1 MGNGKYFRESCRRSF
16 PGDLQKIR
24 MNILHVSAGIQE
36 TCGVSRFLME
46 TARAQMGLGHRV
58 CVVTTMTCGYPV
70 GEVDVRLMDDP
81 TSVDFQPDIVHI
93 HGVWSRYLHRMTV
106 WCRKRR
112 IPYIISPHGALTK
125 WALRYHWWK
134 KLPAML
140 LYQYCD
146 LRCASGFHVT
156 VQEELKD
163 VRRLWLKQP
172 VIVAPLGVEIPE
184 MKFAS
189 HENKDLLFVSRIHPK
204 KGLDTLLHAWA
215 KLSKDVRN
223 GWRIIIAGPDDIGHQ
238 AELKELAEQ
247 LGLSVR
253 DFSKELEFGKKQIHG
268 GNEVPLKVYQEK
280 LSEIK
285 ADVVFTGPVY
295 SETKDWLYQQSHHFV
310 LPSHSEN
317 FGGVIL
323 EALAAG
329 TPCIT
334 TKGTPWAS
342 LLEHNCGW
350 WVEDDVEAIRAIIA
364 KVLALPKEQYMAMS
378 DNARAFVREKFS
390 WESSAQTLVNGYE
403 KALREN

>member
-1 MGNGKYFRESCRRSF
+1 
-16 PGDLQKIR
+16 
-24 MNILHVSAGIQE
+24 MNILHVTAGIQE
-36 TCGVSRFLME
+36 TCGVSCFVME
-46 TARAQMGLGHRV
+46 TARAQMALGHRV

-70 GEVDVRLMDDP
+70 GDVDVRLMDNP

-93 HGVWSRYLHRMTV
+93 HGIWSRYLHRMAA

-112 IPYIISPHGALTK
+112 IPYIVSPHGALTK

-140 LYQYCD
+140 LYQYRD
-146 LRCASGFHVT
+146 LRIARGFHVT
-156 VQEELKD
+156 VQEEVAD
-163 VRRLWLKQP
+163 VRRLRLSQP
-172 VIVAPLGVEIPE
+172 VVVAPLGVVLQAEQPQDS
-184 MKFAS
+184 K
-189 HENKDLLFVSRIHPK
+189 HKDILFLGRIHPVK
-204 KGLDTLLHAWA
+204 NLDSLLKAWQGLPTEQ
-215 KLSKDVRN
+215 RQ
-223 GWRIIIAGPDDIGHQ
+223 GWRIIIAGPDDVGHQ
-238 AELKELAEQ
+238 AELKELAGR

-295 SETKDWLYQQSHHFV
+295 SETKDWLYQQSRFFV

-329 TPCIT
+329 TPCIA

-342 LLEHNCGW
+342 LPEHHCGW
-350 WVEDDVEAIRAIIA
+350 WVEDDVEAIRKSLLKCLNLSGDSYA
-364 KVLALPKEQYMAMS
+364 QMS
-378 DNARAFVREKFS
+378 GNARDFVAKNYS
-390 WESSAQTLVNGYE
+390 WGTSAKILLDAYSKICEECKNE
-403 KALREN
+403 H